1 LPFVRLVSAWY
12 RLDTCLERGRCETD
26 GFSMTGNSRLI
37 IGKNWRATVIN
48 PTSLYGN
55 VYANYLREIAQKS
68 RPLKAA
74 LKPTDGFVR
83 IVDSRSV

>member
-1 LPFVRLVSAWY
+1 MRNGPF
-12 RLDTCLERGRCETD
+12 LD
-26 GFSMTGNSRLI
+26 
-37 IGKNWRATVIN
+37 NWEQLADYWENLRATVIN

-55 VYANYLREIAQKS
+55 VYANYLREIAQKI
-68 RPLKAA
+68 RALKAA